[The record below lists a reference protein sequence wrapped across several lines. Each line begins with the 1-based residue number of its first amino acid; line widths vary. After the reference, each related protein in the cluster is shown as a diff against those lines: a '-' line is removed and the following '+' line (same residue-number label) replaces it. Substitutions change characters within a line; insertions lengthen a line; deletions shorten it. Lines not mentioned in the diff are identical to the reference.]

1 MEPWDLSCPDW
12 ERKLLA
18 GESLIP
24 ANLPLDRDL
33 VATAQGI
40 FTKLRI
46 PDVPGT
52 PRLADVA
59 GQWILDIV
67 AVLFGSLDRAT
78 QVRMVRG
85 LFLLV
90 PKKNAKTTY
99 SAALML
105 TALLM
110 NKRPAARLL
119 MTGPSQE
126 ISDLAFSQAAG
137 MIKLDDE
144 GFLPKRLKVR
154 DHLSQIEDLKTG
166 ATLKIKTFD
175 EDIVTGGVITA
186 ALLDEIHLLGKR
198 ARAAAIIQQLRGGMV
213 SVPESFL
220 AMITTQSFE
229 PPAGVFKSEL
239 QVARAIRD
247 GKARV
252 DTLPVLYEFP
262 ERLQKDAG
270 FWSNPK
276 NWHLVTPNVDRSIR
290 IGRLQLDFE
299 EAKLK
304 GPAEVQLFASQHLN
318 VEIGLG
324 LHTDRWAGA
333 EHWERS
339 ADQAISFEALLE
351 RSEVI
356 VFGID
361 GGGLDDLLG
370 FSALG
375 RCRTTKKILSW
386 SKAWAHK
393 TALKRRQDIAPR
405 LLDFEADGDLEL
417 VSRIDEAYVGAAQLV
432 ERALI
437 AGLLDRVCVDRAGV
451 AGIVTALKAVGV
463 PEDLIEGVHQGW
475 QLSGSIKDTE
485 GALSDGRLVHADQP
499 LMDWCVSNAKAT
511 SNGNAI
517 SITKQHAGTG
527 KIDPLVALFVAM
539 SRMRLEPM
547 PASAGSIYD
556 DETAYTEAFGEAAP
570 AAAQLERWDPAVLAD
585 IRHPA
590 FAEHKRRFE
599 TWQLQQED

>member
-24 ANLPLDRDL
+24 KNLPLDREL
-33 VATAQGI
+33 VDQAQGI
-40 FTKLRI
+40 FKKLRI

-59 GQWILDIV
+59 GEWILDIV

-78 QVRMVRG
+78 FVRMVRG

-110 NKRPAARLL
+110 NKRPQARLL

-198 ARAAAIIQQLRGGMV
+198 ARAAAIIQQLRGGML

-229 PPAGVFKSEL
+229 PPAGVFKAEL

-262 ERLQKDAG
+262 ERLQKDSA
-270 FWSNPK
+270 FWTDPK

-290 IGRLQLDFE
+290 IPRLVLDFE

-304 GPAEVQLFASQHLN
+304 GDAEVQIFASQHLN
-318 VEIGLG
+318 IEIGLG

-333 EHWERS
+333 DHWQAAAEAGLDLEAILDRS
-339 ADQAISFEALLE
+339 DAICIG
-351 RSEVI
+351 V
-356 VFGID
+356 D

-370 FSALG
+370 LAVLG
-375 RCRTTKKILSW
+375 RDAETRRWLLWTH
-386 SKAWAHK
+386 AWAHGS
-393 TALKRRQDIAPR
+393 ALERRKSEAPR
-405 LLDFEADGDLEL
+405 LLDLEKAGDLTIVGNLGQDIEEL
-417 VSRIDEAYVGAAQLV
+417 TELFGRINDTGLLYRIGVDPAGVGEIVEAAVQAGVDQDAIVGISQGWKLSGAIKTT
-432 ERALI
+432 ERAL
-437 AGLLDRVCVDRAGV
+437 A
-451 AGIVTALKAVGV
+451 
-463 PEDLIEGVHQGW
+463 
-475 QLSGSIKDTE
+475 
-485 GALSDGRLVHADQP
+485 DGKLRHGGQP
-499 LMDWCVSNAKAT
+499 LMEWSVGNAKVEPR
-511 SNGNAI
+511 GNAI
-517 SITKQHAGTG
+517 TITKATAGRA
-527 KIDPLVALFVAM
+527 KIDPLMATFSAVALMATNPQTKSV
-539 SRMRLEPM
+539 E
-547 PASAGSIYD
+547 AGFFDLGALDGATPRS
-556 DETAYTEAFGEAAP
+556 
-570 AAAQLERWDPAVLAD
+570 
-585 IRHPA
+585 H
-590 FAEHKRRFE
+590 
-599 TWQLQQED
+599 